1 MRTSVIEK
9 LNKFERE
16 VKILKRTLLPEVD
29 FEIDEKNWKGISKEL
44 KRSRAK
50 VFRKVYGKIKRFFV
64 DSSVF
69 GCHLFFLEQ
78 HFLWAA

>member
-50 VFRKVYGKIKRFFV
+50 VFRKVYGK
-64 DSSVF
+64 
-69 GCHLFFLEQ
+69 
-78 HFLWAA
+78 